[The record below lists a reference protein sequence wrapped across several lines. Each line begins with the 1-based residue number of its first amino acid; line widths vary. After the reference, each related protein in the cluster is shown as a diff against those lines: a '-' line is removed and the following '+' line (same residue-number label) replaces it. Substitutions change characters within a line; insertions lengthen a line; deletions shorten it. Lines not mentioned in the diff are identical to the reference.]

1 MSLKSIRE
9 SYSKLLTA
17 FKDAGVTLNESQKGD
32 LDTFVLALESGM
44 ENQRKN
50 AIEMTK
56 KAVEAKMEREYRKVF
71 ESVMAS
77 MQENARLASKVQQK
91 IA

>member
-56 KAVEAKMEREYRKVF
+56 KEREYRKVF